1 MSLRPYQESAIQR
14 ARDFI
19 KAGRRRVLIQ
29 GPTGVGKTKMASGIL
44 EGVLANGGRV
54 IWFSHSETLGNQA
67 IEEFGEVT
75 RLFSGDKTPEDYK
88 VLVTMAKT
96 LCNRRQDIPWPTV
109 VIVDEAHHS
118 AAKTYTDTL
127 AAWRDIVVIG
137 FTATPER
144 LDGKPLW
151 MYDAIVDLP
160 SPRWF
165 MDEGYLADY
174 RYLAPPMNA
183 EDLAALNSVK
193 KVAGDFSKKG
203 LAEFYDERPVLVGN
217 AVGHYIAH
225 ALNTQALVFCT
236 SVKMANQIAKAF
248 FSEGIPAASLDG
260 KMTRAE
266 RARVIEKFKSGATK
280 VLTSC
285 ELIGEGFNIPSVETV
300 ILMRPTKSLTVYLQQ
315 IGRALRLKPNGSKAI
330 ILDMV
335 GNVLTHSLPCI
346 EREWSLEGKVKRE
359 KPASLI
365 RTCESCLQVF
375 ENKQFNE
382 CPSDDSVPTD
392 ECGLIKAVNAERAME
407 EKAGELIEIQAWQ
420 ARHPEWAGRRDLA
433 LLPFKECLSLAGRDM
448 KKLHAVARAKGYAP
462 GVVHHWMQRR

>member
-19 KAGRRRVLIQ
+19 KAGKKRVLIQ
-29 GPTGVGKTKMASGIL
+29 GPTGVGKTKMAAGIL
-44 EGVLANGGRV
+44 EGVLASGGRL

-75 RLFSGDKTPEDYK
+75 RLFSGDKTPTDYK

-96 LCNRRQDIPWPTV
+96 LCNRRHDIPPPTV

-127 AAWRDIVVIG
+127 AAWKDHIVIG

-165 MDEGYLADY
+165 IENKYLAEY

-183 EDLAALNSVK
+183 EDLAALGKVK
-193 KVAGDFSKKG
+193 KTMGDYSKKG
-203 LAEFYDERPVLVGN
+203 LAEFYEERPVLVGN
-217 AVGHYIAH
+217 AVSHYITH

-266 RARVIEKFKSGATK
+266 RARVIDKFKNGSTK

-285 ELIGEGFNIPSVETV
+285 ELIGEGFNIPSVQTV
-300 ILMRPTKSLTVYLQQ
+300 ILMRPTKSLTVYLQ
-315 IGRALRLKPNGSKAI
+315 LRLKSDGSKAI

-335 GNVLTHSLPCI
+335 GNVKNHGLPCI
-346 EREWSLEGKVKRE
+346 EREWSLLGKVKRE
-359 KPASLI
+359 KPDSLI

-375 ENKQFNE
+375 ENKQFKE
-382 CPSDDSVPTD
+382 CPGDEQVPND
-392 ECGLIKAVNAERAME
+392 ECGLIKSINAERDME
-407 EKAGELIEIQAWQ
+407 QKAGELIEIQAWQ
-420 ARHPEWAGRRDLA
+420 ARHPEWTGRRDLA
-433 LLPFKECLSLAGRDM
+433 LLPVKECLALAGRDM
-448 KKLHAVARAKGYAP
+448 KKLHAVARAKGYAH
-462 GVVHHWMQRR
+462 GVVHHWMNRK